1 MFPGV
6 VWICHDYKKLLA
18 EVCLNIHEG
27 VCEVSAMVI
36 VLTVLCNSAAL
47 VVEFADIVFMLLN
60 SFWEVLCFANV
71 GGIELNIQCPAL
83 FV

>member
-18 EVCLNIHEG
+18 EVCLNIYEG
-27 VCEVSAMVI
+27 VGKVDAIFI

-47 VVEFADIVFMLLN
+47 VVEFAVVFVLLN
-60 SFWEVLCFANV
+60 SLWEVLCFSNV
-71 GGIELNIQCPAL
+71 GGMELNIQCPAL